1 MKIRSNIHAGNALSQ
16 CQQQRD
22 YWKAKALEMEK
33 IATSPKPK
41 PPTPYPPYPPY
52 PPTPQPSG
60 GGYVNGVWYADRS
73 GACG

>member
-1 MKIRSNIHAGNALSQ
+1 MKIRSNIRAGNALSQ

-22 YWKAKALEMEK
+22 YWKARATEMEK
-33 IATSPKPK
+33 IATSSK

-52 PPTPQPSG
+52 YPPTPPVSG